1 MKSETLLCG
10 FIVQVKTDYIQK
22 DNAEDVETRFHTSSF
37 EIDRLFLKEKARK

>member
-1 MKSETLLCG
+1 MKSKTLLYG

>member
-1 MKSETLLCG
+1 MKSKTLLCG
-10 FIVQVKTDYIQK
+10 FIVQVKKDYIQK

>member
-1 MKSETLLCG
+1 MKSKTLLCG

-37 EIDRLFLKEKARK
+37 EKDRLFLKEKARK